1 MGKRKVDKGKV
12 CNAAYNCLDH
22 LSGENYLYGDNCFDG
37 EGLDKEESKL
47 ALDIIDD
54 ILSCNGVP
62 MREVERTFDRLASGK
77 DITSKS
83 SVKDACAESVGQAH
97 ARLRHAAINWPGKKL
112 RTRAHFLCDKLED
125 LSKAMGHP
133 FPKTN

>member
-12 CNAAYNCLDH
+12 CVAVKELLDH
-22 LSGENYLYGDNCFDG
+22 YSEEAWNYSAPDFDHADLNDAESELADDMMRHILSGR
-37 EGLDKEESKL
+37 
-47 ALDIIDD
+47 
-54 ILSCNGVP
+54 GVP
-62 MREVERTFDRLASGK
+62 FKEVEAVFHELVGHK
-77 DITSKS
+77 PKS

-112 RTRAHFLCDKLED
+112 RTRAHFLCDRLED
-125 LSKAMGHP
+125 LSKAMGSP

>member
-1 MGKRKVDKGKV
+1 MGKRKNKIDKGKV
-12 CNAAYNCLDH
+12 CVAAERALEHLQKEIWEYRNAYFQDLNG
-22 LSGENYLYGDNCFDG
+22 S
-37 EGLDKEESKL
+37 ESQL
-47 ALDIIDD
+47 AIDIVNG
-54 ILSCNGVP
+54 ILRNGT
-62 MREVERTFDRLASGK
+62 ESTTVEREYEEWLVALGYSK
-77 DITSKS
+77 PKS

-133 FPKTN
+133 FPKTD